1 MYVTEDK
8 MVEETDPEPTSSHE
22 NTKITT
28 NC

>member
-8 MVEETDPEPTSSHE
+8 MVEETDLEPISSHK